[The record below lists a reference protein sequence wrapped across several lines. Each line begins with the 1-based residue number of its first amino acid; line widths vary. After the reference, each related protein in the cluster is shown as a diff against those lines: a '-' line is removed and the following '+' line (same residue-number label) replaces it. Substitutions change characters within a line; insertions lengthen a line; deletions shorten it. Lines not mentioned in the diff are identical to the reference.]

1 MTFIY
6 PILAVFALKVYT
18 STERAAWSLCL
29 LRTEHPQ
36 VENVSTELGL
46 NALFSSLSKLQV

>member
-18 STERAAWSLCL
+18 STERAAWSM

-46 NALFSSLSKLQV
+46 NALFGSLSKLQV